1 MAENKRK
8 VEQAKKIASKST
20 DTKTVYESLEESIL
34 RLFRWASSLVDRL
47 FLSKKYAGFFA
58 LVLACLSYFTVTY
71 DKDNTTT
78 LSSSKALTGVAISSR
93 YNSESFELTGAPSS
107 CDIVLTGEA
116 ANVTNAASKKGYCTI
131 NLEGYTE
138 GTHTVKMS
146 ATGFGESV
154 NAVVSP
160 SEVTVTL
167 KKKTTMQ
174 FDLSYDYINQNV
186 LDSKYILSQPTFL
199 TGSKINIRASQDTL
213 NSIALV
219 KALIDV
225 SNQNGDFEI
234 EAPLVAYD
242 KNGKVVDAEIVP
254 DTVMASV
261 KVSSPHKTV
270 GIKFNFTGTCPEGL
284 AIDTVSMDHQ
294 TTEIYASDAV
304 LAQISDVY
312 VNFDLST
319 ITGNAET
326 MMPVTLPANVKASD
340 VTMVNVKVELAELET
355 RTVED
360 ISLQYR
366 NNTNNLA
373 VSQIDV
379 RTVDVLITGSKDNL
393 ENIDEEQIAV
403 YFDCKDLEPGT
414 YELPLTVEY
423 NGNPYVTLSLSKS
436 VVNITF
442 IEAGE
447 VEEKE

>member
-1 MAENKRK
+1 MAENKSK

-20 DTKTVYESLEESIL
+20 DAKTVYESIEESIL
-34 RLFRWASSLVDRL
+34 RLFRWASSLTDRL
-47 FLSKKYAGFFA
+47 FLSKKYAGLFA
-58 LVLACLSYFTVTY
+58 LILACLSYFTVTY
-71 DKDNTTT
+71 DKDNATA
-78 LSSSKALTGVAISSR
+78 LLSSKALTGVSISSR
-93 YNSESFELTGAPSS
+93 YNSESFELTGAPTS
-107 CDIVLTGEA
+107 CDIVLSGEA
-116 ANVTNAASKKGYCTI
+116 ANVTNAASKKGYCAI

-138 GTHTVKMS
+138 GTHTVKMT
-146 ATGFGESV
+146 ATGFGDSV
-154 NAVVSP
+154 SAVVSP

-174 FDLSYDYINQNV
+174 FDLSYDYINQNI

-225 SNQNGDFEI
+225 SNQSDDFEI

-242 KNGKVVDAEIVP
+242 KNGKVVNAEIVP
-254 DTVMASV
+254 DKVMTSV

-294 TTEIYASDAV
+294 STEIYASDAV
-304 LAQISDVY
+304 LAQVSDVY

-326 MMPVTLPANVKASD
+326 MMPVTLPANVRASD
-340 VTMVNVKVELAELET
+340 VTMVNVKVELAEVDT
-355 RTVED
+355 KTIED

-366 NNTNNLA
+366 NNNNNLA
-373 VSQIDV
+373 VSDIDAK
-379 RTVDVLITGSKDNL
+379 TVDVLVTGSKDNL
-393 ENIDEEQIAV
+393 DSVDEEKIVV

-414 YELPLTVEY
+414 YELPLSVEY
-423 NGNPYVTLSLSKS
+423 EDNPYVSLSLSKS
-436 VVNITF
+436 VINITF
-442 IEAGE
+442 VEAGE
-447 VEEKE
+447 VEVNE